1 MSEPGRSPEPASAT
15 RLALGIGIL
24 FGLGLLAAAQIPHAW
39 GVYNQW
45 QGEHPEL
52 VYSGAPTTYAD
63 EAATYW
69 SWMGQARDGRLFM
82 EDLMTPEDH
91 PRNYVNIFFYT
102 LGTIARLGNWSVEGT
117 YAAARVGC
125 GALLVFVLALFA
137 RALFDS
143 APARLAALLSFLLAS
158 GWEGL
163 LAFIG
168 NNFGGRHVSSPA
180 WWMPEISTFFSF
192 MIFPHFLAGF
202 AAMIG
207 CLLFLLRAWQR
218 GPAAGAG
225 RPASA
230 RAGLPAALG
239 AGLLMAGITFFH
251 PYDVIPVF
259 IILWLAPLL
268 FALTERRL
276 APTDWVPSI
285 VASAVWL
292 PAFAYNYA
300 IFLNNPAMRAWDL
313 QNIMGT
319 PEPMRLVIV
328 AGLNGVLALVPL
340 AATGL
345 ALLPLPHRPVLE
357 RRHLV
362 LVAWLV
368 GVLVTIHLPLRF
380 QRRMMGG
387 MQYPLAGLA
396 VLGLGMSIETW
407 RRLLPI
413 HRRAPLGAGLAVA
426 TGAGRRLLLVV
437 LVLLPLQG
445 LTPYY
450 LLDREWRWMKRL
462 AYPAWLESETVQA
475 FDWLRAGARP
485 GSRVLAAYE
494 IGNFVPAKTGLR
506 AVLGHYALSM
516 DAPEKREAIRR
527 FHGDEVDDA
536 FRFGVLRRWQV
547 SYLMSTPFER
557 RLGPFEPGGR
567 PWLREVFRAGEGER
581 RTVVYE
587 VVLPGP
593 G

>member
-1 MSEPGRSPEPASAT
+1 MSEPVARPEPASAT
-15 RLALGIGIL
+15 RWALGLGIL
-24 FGLGLLAAAQIPHAW
+24 VGLALLAAAQIPHAQ
-39 GVYNQW
+39 GVYTQW
-45 QGEHPEL
+45 RGEHPEL
-52 VYSGAPTTYAD
+52 VYSGAPNMYGD

-69 SWMGQARDGRLFM
+69 GWIRQARDGRLFM

-91 PRNYVNIFFYT
+91 PRNYVNIFLYA
-102 LGTIARLGNWSVEGT
+102 LGSIARLGNWSPEAT

-125 GALLVFVLALFA
+125 GAVLVVMLAFFA
-137 RALFDS
+137 RALFDT
-143 APARLAALLSFLLAS
+143 AAARLAALLAFLLAS

-207 CLLFLLRAWQR
+207 CVLCLVRAWQSE
-218 GPAAGAG
+218 PQD
-225 RPASA
+225 RPAWRRA
-230 RAGLPAALG
+230 RVRPAVG

-259 IILWLAPLL
+259 AILWLAPLL
-268 FALTERRL
+268 FTLTERRL
-276 APTDWVPSI
+276 TTSLWVPSL
-285 VASAVWL
+285 VATAVWL
-292 PAFAYNYA
+292 PAFLYNYA
-300 IFLNNPAMRAWDL
+300 IFLTNPAMRAWDL
-313 QNIMGT
+313 QNIMVT
-319 PEPMRLVIV
+319 PEPMRIVIL

-340 AATGL
+340 TATGL
-345 ALLPLPHRPVLE
+345 ALLPLPRRPVLE

-368 GVLVTIHLPLRF
+368 GVLVIIHLPLRF

-396 VLGLGMSIETW
+396 VLGLSLSIEML
-407 RRLLPI
+407 RRLRPALREP
-413 HRRAPLGAGLAVA
+413 RFGTGLAA
-426 TGAGRRLLLVV
+426 SGAGRRLLLAV
-437 LVLLPLQG
+437 LLLLPLQG

-450 LLDREWRWMKRL
+450 LLDREWRTMERL
-462 AYPAWLESETVQA
+462 KYPSWLESETVQA
-475 FDWLRAGARP
+475 FDWLRLNARP

-506 AVLGHYALSM
+506 AVLGHYALTM
-516 DAPEKREAIRR
+516 HAQGKRELIQR
-527 FHGDEVDDA
+527 FHGDEIDDT
-536 FRFGVLRRWQV
+536 FRFEVLRRWQAG
-547 SYLMSTPFER
+547 YLMSTPFER
-557 RLGPFEPGGR
+557 HLGPFDPGGR
-567 PWLREVFRAGEGER
+567 AWLREVFRAGDGDR
-581 RTVVYE
+581 RAVVYE

-593 G
+593 T